1 MYLQNKNSGDEDDPK
16 FFDYKIKMNK
26 FVYEHYKRIIE
37 NGSPEELEELSQD
50 EIEQYKKLKSI
61 YKYDQKISDIA
72 NSSIYVSFA
81 KRNKLQNIN
90 WNTILFDFIAE
101 VEKSSVAISE
111 KEKIIQLINKGDDN
125 TGLSADNYE

>member
-1 MYLQNKNSGDEDDPK
+1 M
-16 FFDYKIKMNK
+16 
-26 FVYEHYKRIIE
+26 
-37 NGSPEELEELSQD
+37 
-50 EIEQYKKLKSI
+50 
-61 YKYDQKISDIA
+61 
-72 NSSIYVSFA
+72 SFA